1 MSTSDVLI
9 SRPQSG
15 ISIDQKEK
23 KKAKEINI
31 ERSLHQC
38 STSSL
43 QPTPSSPTFD
53 RHAKAKLIWSARRVW
68 PGRCECS
75 SRQKVRYR
83 LKVSTGARSSST
95 EFPPARW
102 HVKVVRGRVGSTLC
116 LVAVTLAK
124 SACAKTISLHRR
136 SHSPLPLPT
145 CI

>member
-15 ISIDQKEK
+15 ISSDRKERK

-43 QPTPSSPTFD
+43 QPTNPPPALPLSIAMPGEL
-53 RHAKAKLIWSARRVW
+53 KAKLIWSARRVW

-75 SRQKVRYR
+75 SHQKVRYR

-102 HVKVVRGRVGSTLC
+102 HGKVVRGRLGSTLC
-116 LVAVTLAK
+116 LVAVNLAK
-124 SACAKTISLHRR
+124 YA
-136 SHSPLPLPT
+136 
-145 CI
+145 